1 MFPAKPEIFWI
12 LFCYDVLRVEI
23 FASDSWD
30 IIRKSGHIE
39 HIVCFLSKWD
49 C

>member
-12 LFCYDVLRVEI
+12 LLCYDV
-23 FASDSWD
+23 WD
-30 IIRKSGHIE
+30 IIRKSGQIE

>member
-23 FASDSWD
+23 FASDGWD
-30 IIRKSGHIE
+30 IIRKSGQIE

>member
-23 FASDSWD
+23 FASDEEDFIYW
-30 IIRKSGHIE
+30 G
-39 HIVCFLSKWD
+39 
-49 C
+49 